1 MSVSGRSEASGA
13 NRKFFKV
20 ERGST
25 LEFKFCARTSYR
37 RKLYL
42 LAEIMVPEELFKV
55 GIWDVSDFLNCL
67 TVFQN
72 SLLPSVTLRCKYF
85 FFVFR
90 SRLTTS
96 FLNFLYWKSESE
108 FLELTALL

>member
-1 MSVSGRSEASGA
+1 ML
-13 NRKFFKV
+13 KV

-25 LEFKFCARTSYR
+25 PELKFCARTSFR
-37 RKLYL
+37 REALSI

-55 GIWDVSDFLNCL
+55 GIWDVSGFLNCL

-72 SLLPSVTLRCKYF
+72 SLLPFVTLRCKCF
-85 FFVFR
+85 FFVFC

-96 FLNFLYWKSESE
+96 FLNFLYWSSELE